1 MVLHPVPTS
10 LTMIHEPAST
20 ARARCLR
27 ERRAKGLYTLNTF
40 RDPEINSMSEISS
53 WHMVSAPDPAAGAA
67 E

>member
-1 MVLHPVPTS
+1 
-10 LTMIHEPAST
+10 MIHEPAFT

-27 ERRAKGLYTLNTF
+27 ERRAKGRDPLNTF
-40 RDPEINSMSEISS
+40 RDPEINFMSEISS